1 MMPNTVLVVED
12 EFRMREL
19 IVAYF
24 KKEDYQVF
32 QTDNGPDAI
41 DIFERENIDVIILD
55 IMIPGMYGWEVCKYI
70 RSSSDVPI
78 IMLTAKSEEEDK
90 LTGFNLGADEYV
102 TKPFSPK
109 VLMAR
114 TRNLLKRAKGELSS
128 GEGVITLGPL
138 SIHTLSYEVKVNQET
153 VSMSPKEYELLHYL
167 VQNKNR
173 VCSREQILDRVWGY
187 DYMGDYRV
195 VDTHI
200 KKLRSKLGVCS
211 KNIKTIIRAG
221 YMFEER
227 IS

>member
-1 MMPNTVLVVED
+1 MTSSVLVVED

-24 KKEDYQVF
+24 KKEGYEVYQA
-32 QTDNGPDAI
+32 DNGLDAI
-41 DIFERENIDVIILD
+41 DIFEKQKIDVIILD

-70 RSSSDVPI
+70 RTSSDVPI
-78 IMLTAKSEEEDK
+78 IMLTAKSEEDDK
-90 LTGFNLGADEYV
+90 LMGFELGADEYV

-114 TRNLLKRAKGELSS
+114 TRNLLKRARGELAS
-128 GEGVITLGPL
+128 GEGVINLGPL
-138 SIHTLSYEVKVNQET
+138 AIHTLSYEVKINQEIIA
-153 VSMSPKEYELLHYL
+153 MSPKEYELLYYL

-173 VCSREQILDRVWGY
+173 VCTREQILDRVWGY
-187 DYMGDYRV
+187 DYIGDYRV

-200 KKLRSKLGVCS
+200 KKLRSKLGPCS

-221 YMFEER
+221 YMFEEK
-227 IS
+227 SE

>member
-1 MMPNTVLVVED
+1 MASSVLVVED

-19 IVAYF
+19 IVAYY
-24 KKEDYQVF
+24 KKEGYEVF
-32 QTDNGPDAI
+32 QADNGPDAI

-70 RSSSDVPI
+70 RNTSDVPI

-90 LTGFNLGADEYV
+90 LMGFDLGADEYV

-138 SIHTLSYEVKVNQET
+138 SIYTLSYEVQVNHE
-153 VSMSPKEYELLHYL
+153 VIPMSPKEYELLYYL
-167 VQNKNR
+167 VINKNR

-200 KKLRSKLGVCS
+200 KKLRSKLGPTA
-211 KNIKTIIRAG
+211 KKLKTIIRAG
-221 YMFEER
+221 YMFEEK
-227 IS
+227 